1 MAIKRYTATSDNTI
15 TNAYK
20 MDMLTRATGSNMGAS
35 DILEVFSIYGQQTTS
50 SAELS
55 RVLVK
60 FPTDSISS
68 DRTAGTIPASGS
80 VKFYLR
86 MFNARHSEQ
95 LPENFT
101 FNVLAVSASWQ
112 EGTGLD
118 MESYKDETKDNIA
131 GSNWKNATSN
141 TANATLVDAINL
153 SGIAAADA
161 FTITVP
167 TRAGGDGVAHQFKFD
182 TGTNIDALSDTTGF
196 GVSTTSITD
205 DGDAASVVVDAING
219 VANNKYQYGGA
230 NLGADS
236 TLAYGTLGV
245 SASIGTSATKVTLTM
260 ITAGAAGNIT
270 NVLAANTGFEGDLLL
285 ESSFTGG
292 DGPWAA
298 VGGDYHSSS
307 YTAGSTMPR
316 YTVDFVE
323 GHEDLEL
330 DVTAAVEEWLA
341 GTHSNY
347 GFGIH
352 LTSSF
357 EAYTTGS
364 DSNVLHNSDGVQ
376 KSYYTKRFF
385 SRSSEFF
392 FKKPIIEARWD
403 SRKKDQRGDFYYSS
417 SLAPADDNLN
427 TVFLYNY
434 VRGQLR
440 NIPGIDTGKI
450 YVQIFSG
457 SLDNSVPSGRALTLV
472 KDDKHVQ
479 GTATTVVSGG
489 WIETGVYT
497 ASFALTSAATPLTN
511 LFDVW
516 RSADSDS
523 EASTQYFTGSIKP
536 KSLNSP
542 SWNEYSQYT
551 TKITNLKSKYEKNE
565 KARFRVFT
573 RPRDFSPTIYSV
585 ASKDIENA
593 IIPSASFEIIRMV
606 DEHTVIN
613 NSTGSSDYHTYLSYD
628 ASGSYFDLD
637 MTLLEP
643 GYLYGVKFAYYISAD
658 WREQEEVFIFRV
670 EDN

>member
-1 MAIKRYTATSDNTI
+1 MSIKRYIASADNTI

-20 MDMLTRATGSNMGAS
+20 LDMLTRATGSNMGAA

-60 FPTDSISS
+60 FPTDTISL

-101 FNVLAVSASWQ
+101 FNVLAASSSWQ

-131 GSNWKNATSN
+131 GSNWKNASSN
-141 TANATLVDAINL
+141 LAAATATLVIPGLPADDGSNLATMNGQQFTLTDSGGISQVFTISFGLSDVTGGSVGFGLNAGGESNVAQAMTQIKAAINNITGL
-153 SGIAAADA
+153 AITAGTIAAAGDSSSQHTLTLTQDNTGVSGNRPVDA
-161 FTITVP
+161 SGVTNLSSTGFSD
-167 TRAGGDGVAHQFKFD
+167 GDGTWV
-182 TGTNIDALSDTTGF
+182 N
-196 GVSTTSITD
+196 
-205 DGDAASVVVDAING
+205 
-219 VANNKYQYGGA
+219 
-230 NLGADS
+230 
-236 TLAYGTLGV
+236 
-245 SASIGTSATKVTLTM
+245 
-260 ITAGAAGNIT
+260 
-270 NVLAANTGFEGDLLL
+270 
-285 ESSFTGG
+285 
-292 DGPWAA
+292 

-307 YTAGSTMPR
+307 YAVGSTMPN

-323 GHEDLEL
+323 GPEDLEL

-341 GTHSNY
+341 GTHANY
-347 GFGIH
+347 GFGVH

-357 EAYTTGS
+357 EAYTTAS
-364 DSNVLHNSDGVQ
+364 DDDVLNNSAGVQ

-392 FKKPIIEARWD
+392 FKKPTIEARWD

-417 SLAPADDNLN
+417 SLAPANENLN
-427 TVFLYNY
+427 TIFLYNY

-440 NIPGIDTGKI
+440 DIPDIATGKI

-457 SLDNSVPSGRALTLV
+457 SVDNSSPTGRPLTLV
-472 KDDKHVQ
+472 KDDTHVQ
-479 GTATTVVSGG
+479 GTSTTVVSGG

-497 ASFALTSAATPLTN
+497 ASFALTSAAAPLTN

-516 RSADSDS
+516 RSEDDTP
-523 EASTQYFTGSIKP
+523 STHYFTGSIRP

-542 SWNEYSQYT
+542 GWNQYDQYT
-551 TKITNLKSKYEKNE
+551 TKITNLKHRYEKNE

-573 RPRDFSPTIYSV
+573 RPRNFSPTIYSV
-585 ASKDIENA
+585 ASKNIENTV
-593 IIPSASFEIIRMV
+593 IPSASYEIIRMI

-613 NSTGSSDYHTYLSYD
+613 NSTGSSEYHTFLSYD
-628 ASGSYFDLD
+628 VSGSYFDLD
-637 MTLLEP
+637 MELLEP
-643 GYLYGVKFAYYISAD
+643 GYMYGIKFAYHISTG
-658 WREQEEVFIFRV
+658 WREQEEVFKFRV
-670 EDN
+670 ENN

>member
-1 MAIKRYTATSDNTI
+1 MIKRYFATKDNTI
-15 TNAYK
+15 TNAFQE
-20 MDMLTRATGSNMGAS
+20 DLVTRGTGSNMGQA

-68 DRTAGTIPASGS
+68 DRSAGTIPASGS

-101 FNVLAVSASWQ
+101 FNVLAASASWQ

-118 MESYKDETKDNIA
+118 MESYKDKTNDNIA

-141 TANATLVDAINL
+141 AVEATLVDAINL
-153 SGIAAADA
+153 SGIAAGDA
-161 FTITVP
+161 FTMTVL

-182 TGTNIDALSDTTGF
+182 TGTNVDALSDAAGF
-196 GVSTTSITD
+196 GISTTSITD
-205 DGDAASVVVDAING
+205 DGDCASVVVDAING

-230 NLGADS
+230 SLGADS
-236 TLAYGTLGV
+236 TLANGTLGV
-245 SASIGTSATKVTLTM
+245 TASIGTSATKVTLTM

-270 NVLAANTGFEGDLLL
+270 NVLAANTGFESNLLL
-285 ESSFTGG
+285 ESSFAGG

-347 GFGIH
+347 GFGVH
-352 LTSSF
+352 LTSSY
-357 EAYTTGS
+357 EAHTTAS
-364 DSNVLHNSDGVQ
+364 DSDVLHNSNGVQ

-392 FKKPIIEARWD
+392 FKKPTIEARWD

-417 SLAPADDNLN
+417 SLAPADENLN
-427 TVFLYNY
+427 TIFLYNY

-440 NIPGIDTGKI
+440 NIPEIATGKI

-457 SLDNSVPSGRALTLV
+457 SVDNSAPSGRPLTLV
-472 KDDKHVQ
+472 KDDTHVQ

-516 RSADSDS
+516 RSADSGDA
-523 EASTQYFTGSIKP
+523 ASTQYSTGSIKP
-536 KSLNSP
+536 VTLSSP
-542 SWNEYSQYT
+542 SWNQYNQYA
-551 TKITNLKSKYEKNE
+551 TKITNLKPKYEKNE

-573 RPRDFSPTIYSV
+573 RPRNFSPTIYSV
-585 ASKDIENA
+585 ASKDIQST
-593 IIPSASFEIIRMV
+593 IIPSASYEVIRMV

-613 NSTGSSDYHTYLSYD
+613 NSTGSSDYHTFLSYD
-628 ASGSYFDLD
+628 VSGSYFDLD
-637 MTLLEP
+637 MSLLEP
-643 GYLYGVKFAYYISAD
+643 GYLYGIKFAYHISTG

>member
-1 MAIKRYTATSDNTI
+1 MTIKRYTATADNTI

-20 MDMLTRATGSNMGAS
+20 LDMLTRATGSNMGAA

-60 FPTDSISS
+60 FPTDTISS

-118 MESYKDETKDNIA
+118 MESYKDITKDNIA
-131 GSNWKNATSN
+131 GSNWKNASN
-141 TANATLVDAINL
+141 NAAEATATLVISGMPADNGSNLATMDGQQFTLTDSAGTSQVVTISFGQSDVTGGNVGFGLNAGGENNVAQAMTSIKTAINNITGL
-153 SGIAAADA
+153 AITAG
-161 FTITVP
+161 TITAAGDSESQHTLALTQDNTGVSGNRVIDASSV
-167 TRAGGDGVAHQFKFD
+167 TNLSSTGFSGGDG
-182 TGTNIDALSDTTGF
+182 T
-196 GVSTTSITD
+196 
-205 DGDAASVVVDAING
+205 
-219 VANNKYQYGGA
+219 
-230 NLGADS
+230 
-236 TLAYGTLGV
+236 
-245 SASIGTSATKVTLTM
+245 
-260 ITAGAAGNIT
+260 
-270 NVLAANTGFEGDLLL
+270 
-285 ESSFTGG
+285 
-292 DGPWAA
+292 WAA

-347 GFGIH
+347 GFGVH

-357 EAYTTGS
+357 EAHTTGS
-364 DSNVLHNSDGVQ
+364 DDDVLHNPDGVQ

-385 SRSSEFF
+385 SRSSEYF
-392 FKKPIIEARWD
+392 FKKPIIEARWG

-427 TVFLYNY
+427 TIFLYNY

-440 NIPGIDTGKI
+440 DIPDIATGKI

-457 SLDNSVPSGRALTLV
+457 STDNSSPTGQALTLV
-472 KDDKHVQ
+472 KDDTHVQ
-479 GTATTVVSGG
+479 GTSTTVVSGG

-516 RSADSDS
+516 RSADS
-523 EASTQYFTGSIKP
+523 AAQTYYFTGSIAP
-536 KSLNSP
+536 KSLSSP
-542 SWNEYSQYT
+542 GWNQYDQYT
-551 TKITNLKSKYEKNE
+551 TKITNLKPKYEKNE

-573 RPRDFSPTIYSV
+573 RPRNFSPTIYSV
-585 ASKDIENA
+585 ASKNIENT
-593 IIPSASFEIIRMV
+593 IIPSASYEVIRMI

-613 NSTGSSDYHTYLSYD
+613 NSTGSSEYHTFLSYD
-628 ASGSYFDLD
+628 VSGSYFDLD

-643 GYLYGVKFAYYISAD
+643 GYLYGIKFAYHVSTG
-658 WREQEEVFIFRV
+658 WREQEEVFKFRV